1 MSQSKKPR
9 PKAANDPH
17 TNEPHFAGAP
27 APQEPPSPPTAAE
40 DPAARAPQA
49 QQPQAPQAQ
58 PSQAAP
64 EAQPA
69 APAPAP
75 EDRTAALEAEKAAL
89 RDQLLRALAE
99 TENVRKRG
107 QREREDAL
115 KYGATSFAKDILAVA
130 DNLRRALEALPKDKL
145 EQDEIIKTFALGVEL
160 TEKELLAAFE
170 RHGIKRIDPQGQ
182 KFDPNL
188 HQAMM
193 QVPNS
198 GQPEGTVV
206 QVMQAGYVIHDR
218 LLRPAMVGVAK
229 GDDQSQA
236 SGNGSQV
243 DTTA

>member
-1 MSQSKKPR
+1 MSQSRKPR
-9 PKAANDPH
+9 PKAANDPQVK
-17 TNEPHFAGAP
+17 EPHFGDTP

-40 DPAARAPQA
+40 DPAAQTSQS
-49 QQPQAPQAQ
+49 QQPQVQ
-58 PSQAAP
+58 PSQPAP

-69 APAPAP
+69 APAPTP
-75 EDRTAALEAEKAAL
+75 EDRIAAVEAEKTAL

-107 QREREDAL
+107 AKEREDAL
-115 KYGATSFAKDILAVA
+115 KYGATGFAKDILAVA

-145 EQDEIIKTFALGVEL
+145 EQDETIKTFALGVEL

-206 QVMQAGYVIHDR
+206 QVMQVGYVIHDR

-229 GDDQSQA
+229 APDQQA
-236 SGNGSQV
+236 PSGPQV